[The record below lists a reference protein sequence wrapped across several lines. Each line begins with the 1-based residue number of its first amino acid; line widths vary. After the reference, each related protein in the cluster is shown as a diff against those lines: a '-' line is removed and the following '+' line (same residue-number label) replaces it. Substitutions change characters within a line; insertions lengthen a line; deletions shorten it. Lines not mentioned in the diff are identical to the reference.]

1 MKKEA
6 EGEENAKQRSDP
18 SYYLWAYLS
27 TLVRLISQSRATVTV
42 IYLLHV
48 RVEKQAAA
56 LVSGNL
62 FAAAVSTAVFPEGT
76 AVPLP
81 PAPSPGQFSG
91 RALMLCV
98 CKYERRKCCELL
110 YTHIS
115 CYAHGAQSVK
125 PVFLFSQLLYEHRL
139 WLNASWN
146 TNLFLALN
154 GVIFRG
160 AFCWTKIVKMTVKC
174 KRKFASRPPC
184 WFFPRI

>member
-6 EGEENAKQRSDP
+6 EGEENAKQSSDP
-18 SYYLWAYLS
+18 SYYLWASLS
-27 TLVRLISQSRATVTV
+27 TLVRLISQSRATVTI
-42 IYLLHV
+42 IYLLRV
-48 RVEKQAAA
+48 RVEKQATA

-62 FAAAVSTAVFPEGT
+62 FAAAGSTAVFPEGDT
-76 AVPLP
+76 PTP
-81 PAPSPGQFSG
+81 RQFSG

-98 CKYERRKCCELL
+98 CKCERRKCCELL
-110 YTHIS
+110 YTHTHW
-115 CYAHGAQSVK
+115 CYAHAVQSVK

-184 WFFPRI
+184 WFLPKI